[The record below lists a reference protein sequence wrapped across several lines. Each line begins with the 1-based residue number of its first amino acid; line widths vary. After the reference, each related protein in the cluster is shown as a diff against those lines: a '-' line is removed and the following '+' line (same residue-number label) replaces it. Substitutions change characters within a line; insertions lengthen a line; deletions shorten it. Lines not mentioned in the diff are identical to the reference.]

1 MARVISVPEM
11 FFMNGCL
18 DNQDVRRP
26 SVYSSD
32 SSPLAQLWD
41 GSETTDVEEGPDG
54 NETCRLQESPVGSHI
69 QSWTIS
75 FIKTYIVSGICVFG
89 IFGNLLTFLVLS
101 KKRLEVIIIFVCDSP
116 SVNDC
121 AYTCTVLR

>member
-11 FFMNGCL
+11 FFISGCL

-41 GSETTDVEEGPDG
+41 GSETIDVEEGPDG
-54 NETCRLQESPVGSHI
+54 NETCRLQELPGGSHT
-69 QSWTIS
+69 QSWTIDHLKS
-75 FIKTYIVSGICVFG
+75 FP
-89 IFGNLLTFLVLS
+89 
-101 KKRLEVIIIFVCDSP
+101 R
-116 SVNDC
+116 
-121 AYTCTVLR
+121 